1 MGKNIRKW
9 PCLYVAANGP
19 NKLLANSAIYHASA
33 PAIKLDP
40 YMLVR
45 RMHLDLV
52 VSNLVPFNSH
62 YTVYSRMQ
70 FHEPCS
76 PGWLNI
82 SYFSVSSSLAAWL
95 SQFCFGYGNMQIMFS
110 QYLSQINGLCWHW
123 DGSSIADVL
132 LLLYKVFGFFYY
144 AQYCVSTCLN
154 LQNRKQYLCGSWCFL
169 EFHFQLSFECEK
181 LSLGRWV
188 VLDIGGFRWWP
199 EIRMNL

>member
-1 MGKNIRKW
+1 MSWIAQWQKSLF
-9 PCLYVAANGP
+9 PVLSNGAKHEEMSLLVCCREWSKQ
-19 NKLLANSAIYHASA
+19 NLLANSAIYHASA
-33 PAIKLDP
+33 PAIKLGP
-40 YMLVR
+40 YILVN

-52 VSNLVPFNSH
+52 VSNLVPVNSH
-62 YTVYSRMQ
+62 YTVYSRMK

-132 LLLYKVFGFFYY
+132 LLLYKVFGFFFIMHSTAYQHVLIY
-144 AQYCVSTCLN
+144 RTESNTSVEVGAFWSSIFSWVSN
-154 LQNRKQYLCGSWCFL
+154 VRN
-169 EFHFQLSFECEK
+169 
-181 LSLGRWV
+181 WV
-188 VLDIGGFRWWP
+188 
-199 EIRMNL
+199 